1 MNWKVGGVLE
11 GQAYSEQLES
21 FELLPRYDGHKLH
34 FTQKRSFR
42 RREPQR
48 KRQGH
53 NCDAWICDLEMFG
66 VVIEPRT
73 RLRKLY
79 RIGTSPTR
87 PSRGFCPLQVH
98 AIASLISTSR
108 FHSLVSC
115 VQMFENWQ
123 EYVAS
128 AVFTST
134 IITWVGFVNKDVPVP
149 YLV

>member
-1 MNWKVGGVLE
+1 MLE
-11 GQAYSEQLES
+11 GHSYSKQLES
-21 FELLPRYDGHKLH
+21 FEFLPRYDSHKLH
-34 FTQKRSFR
+34 FTQERNLR

-48 KRQGH
+48 KRQSH

-73 RLRKLY
+73 RLMKLY
-79 RIGTSPTR
+79 QISASSMRL
-87 PSRGFCPLQVH
+87 SRGFCPLQHYAVT
-98 AIASLISTSR
+98 SLVSPSH

-134 IITWVGFVNKDVPVP
+134 IITWAGFVNRDVPKP